1 MEHYTRPGSS
11 ILVACGVNSTTIQSG
26 LVGLYY
32 SSNRHMRA
40 NYGVQPKP
48 VQVHIWMMTVPK
60 TIKSEFLLLAFA
72 PPYLGSC
79 WSCRRLE
86 FTLGPWFSF
95 LDFSPDNSSCLTQ
108 SHTHT
113 RSLNTNPILHLHAVC
128 SGGRLEE
135 CQVHI
140 RVLCQGHRWKWDFSW
155 EIQVRYNFG
164 LCYN

>member
-1 MEHYTRPGSS
+1 MEHYARPGSS

-113 RSLNTNPILHLHAVC
+113 HVPSMQIPFFISMQCAQVGDWKSAKSIYEFSAKDIDGNETSLEKY
-128 SGGRLEE
+128 R
-135 CQVHI
+135 
-140 RVLCQGHRWKWDFSW
+140 
-155 EIQVRYNFG
+155 
-164 LCYN
+164 